1 MAREFRP
8 VLQKRA
14 QHDALPLVVRRIVE
28 PQEEDTCT
36 QHSEPKNQL
45 PEVLVVRD
53 ENRATLIRL
62 PQYFAIHDTWRQLR
76 DVDHVVTGGAQGGD
90 EQPVD
95 VLIAYE
101 IHAAVG

>member
-8 VLQKRA
+8 VFRNRA
-14 QHDALPLVVRRIVE
+14 QHDALPLIVGRIVE

-36 QHSEPKNQL
+36 QHSKSKNQL
-45 PEVLVVRD
+45 PEVLVVRN

-62 PQYFAIHDTWRQLR
+62 PQDFAIHDTWRQLR
-76 DVDHVVTGGAQGGD
+76 NVDHVVTGGAQGGHQ
-90 EQPVD
+90 QPVD